1 MVNLKEEYDN
11 LNEQLADLENRNN
24 VINLTKE
31 IITKAYTNMK
41 NNITPKFTENLSN
54 KFRLGFGY
62 FSANTSIA

>member
-54 KFRLGFGY
+54 NIAEISK
-62 FSANTSIA
+62 ANTQK